1 MASVPLP
8 TGSRPVYIM
17 NAPIVERWDYD
28 GNSNMIY
35 HGVALPC
42 SATSAAVWFIEKYTY
57 DGSNRATL
65 HQLAD
70 GNDLCD
76 NIWDDRAS
84 LSYS

>member
-1 MASVPLP
+1 MAIKPVPSGSLP
-8 TGSRPVYIM
+8 IYVM
-17 NAPIVERWDYD
+17 NVPITERWDYD
-28 GNSNMIY
+28 GNSNMTY
-35 HGVALPC
+35 HGVAVPG

-57 DGSNRATL
+57 DGNNRATL

-70 GNDLCD
+70 GNDQAD